1 MISLHSFHYFCKA
14 AAELLHLCDPV
25 ATLSNFCI
33 IVSFETSLCM
43 AQHPDSIETKLFC
56 CRCRIHWRC
65 VTWLLTLLTCRST
78 FPHALQKK
86 NSLMHIISP
95 EEWNCALG
103 MSVWTHRGRAD
114 TSSALI
120 SHVYCVMIYFVIFSI
135 LCGWSDVWMPRQVMV
150 TNRRRGCRALRTLV
164 SVKNV
169 NPQSEPGRWRE
180 CEADVGMKF

>member
-1 MISLHSFHYFCKA
+1 MIFLHSFHYFCKA

-43 AQHPDSIETKLFC
+43 AQRPDSVGKKLFC

-78 FPHALQKK
+78 LPHALRKK
-86 NSLMHIISP
+86 KKLDAHNLIIKKRGP
-95 EEWNCALG
+95 IKKFRTTHQ
-103 MSVWTHRGRAD
+103 MSEIVLLECQCGHTGGRAD

-120 SHVYCVMIYFVIFSI
+120 SHVYCVMIFLLF
-135 LCGWSDVWMPRQVMV
+135 LAFCAAEAMCEWEASDDE
-150 TNRRRGCRALRTLV
+150 
-164 SVKNV
+164 K
-169 NPQSEPGRWRE
+169 
-180 CEADVGMKF
+180 